1 MGVSPGVNSLH
12 PHRCVCAYCQQA
24 QGWRP
29 QQIVLH
35 WQDWQWIAGQGEP
48 SDVIEQLVKRAGAA

>member
-1 MGVSPGVNSLH
+1 MTSIH

-35 WQDWQWIAGQGEP
+35 WQDWQWISAQGEP